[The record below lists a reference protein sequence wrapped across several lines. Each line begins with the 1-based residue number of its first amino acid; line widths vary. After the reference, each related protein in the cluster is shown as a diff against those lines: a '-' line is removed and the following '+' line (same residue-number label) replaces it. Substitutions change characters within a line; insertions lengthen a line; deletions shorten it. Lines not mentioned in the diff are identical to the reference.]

1 MIIDF
6 ASRPPLA
13 EFKVQTSHMDNYRR
27 VYRHSESAVAYQKSA
42 SSLASYLEMYDRL
55 QASRVVLKA
64 RDARSTMGFRIPNET
79 VAQFCKD
86 HGSRFIGFAAVDP
99 HLGGDAV
106 AELDHA
112 VRELGLAGL
121 NVQGFEHMLPIN
133 DPKLMVLYE
142 KCAELQ
148 IPVNIHCGLNFSLSS
163 RAIYGHPLALDDV
176 LTAFPNLRVC
186 ASPPGWP
193 WINELVAM
201 AWRHPNLWIGLS
213 AVRPK
218 LLGTPNSG
226 YEQLLRYGRSVLKER
241 IIFGSGFPM
250 IPVERSVDEVLALG
264 LPEDICRGWLHDN
277 AAALLGVTM

>member
-27 VYRHSESAVAYQKSA
+27 VYRHSESAVASQESA

-64 RDARSTMGFRIPNET
+64 RDARSTMGFRVPNET
-79 VAQFCKD
+79 VAQFCRN

-163 RAIYGHPLALDDV
+163 KVIYGHPLALDDV
-176 LTAFPNLRVC
+176 LTAFPTLRVC

-226 YEQLLRYGRSVLKER
+226 YEQLLHYGRSVLKER